1 MELKTCTIA
10 GCRPTRFKWKY
21 KENNEGCQRLKQ
33 QIREQLIMLYGQ
45 GVRRF
50 YIGGSLGVDLWAGE
64 ILLELKGQPEY
75 GELELALVLPYA
87 RHDRDWDKRDRHR
100 LSVLRQYCAEAVITG
115 TEGEAPAVNFKRRN
129 QYMINRSDCLLA
141 VHNKSPKDRSGITQ
155 TVDYSRKKK
164 LFIILIDPDSAAA
177 SYENQG

>member
-75 GELELALVLPYA
+75 GELELALVL
-87 RHDRDWDKRDRHR
+87 HTQDMIGTGI
-100 LSVLRQYCAEAVITG
+100 SVIGIGYPSCGSIAQRQSSSERKVRPQPST
-115 TEGEAPAVNFKRRN
+115 
-129 QYMINRSDCLLA
+129 S
-141 VHNKSPKDRSGITQ
+141 SGGI
-155 TVDYSRKKK
+155 S
-164 LFIILIDPDSAAA
+164 I
-177 SYENQG
+177 